1 MMRFQLRKYL
11 IESALYDLKHAAM
24 FSDDGVQM
32 NRLILGFERLY
43 ENERLKC
50 LKQGDITD
58 FFTAV

>member
-1 MMRFQLRKYL
+1 
-11 IESALYDLKHAAM
+11 M

-58 FFTAV
+58 SFKSV